1 METLL
6 LWIGR
11 LAGLAGVLVCA
22 VAVVVRLSGAY
33 WLAGFQVGT
42 LLLAG
47 MAAMLMGCLSLLMLL
62 TSRLIARD

>member
-6 LWIGR
+6 LWVGR

-22 VAVVVRLSGAY
+22 VAVAVRLSGAY
-33 WLAGFQVGT
+33 WLAGFQAGT

-62 TSRLIARD
+62 TSRVSARD

>member
-1 METLL
+1 MEPLL
-6 LWIGR
+6 LWVGR

-47 MAAMLMGCLSLLMLL
+47 MAVMLMGCLSLLVLL
-62 TSRLIARD
+62 TAQTSARR

>member
-11 LAGLAGVLVCA
+11 LAGLAGVLICA

-47 MAAMLMGCLSLLMLL
+47 MAAMLMGCLSFLMLL
-62 TSRLIARD
+62 TSRAGARD

>member
-1 METLL
+1 MEPLL
-6 LWIGR
+6 LWVGR

-47 MAAMLMGCLSLLMLL
+47 MAAMLMGCLSLLVLL
-62 TSRLIARD
+62 TAQRRARR

>member
-22 VAVVVRLSGAY
+22 VAVAVRLSGAY
-33 WLAGFQVGT
+33 WLAGFQAGT

-62 TSRLIARD
+62 TSRVSARD

>member
-1 METLL
+1 MEALL

-22 VAVVVRLSGAY
+22 VAVAVRLSGAY
-33 WLAGFQVGT
+33 WLAGFQAGT

-62 TSRLIARD
+62 TSRVSARD

>member
-11 LAGLAGVLVCA
+11 LAGLVGVLVCA
-22 VAVVVRLSGAY
+22 VAVAVRLSGAY
-33 WLAGFQVGT
+33 WLAGFQAGT

-62 TSRLIARD
+62 TCRVSARD